1 MPTPPSTLYLG
12 SAAVVDGAS
21 WSFSGANITGIAS
34 ASVGSAP
41 VPKTQLDAAV
51 AALQAN
57 IDANHTDDT
66 QLQTQINT
74 INSTLSGYATS
85 FTTAKLNAA
94 LIDLSSN
101 NTIQSSTTGSGNLRI
116 SSVAGDISIATTTG
130 KGLSLSLMKGRD
142 ASGIIVSS
150 DLDFGNGY
158 RVKKLLPAVDASDA
172 VVLSQLTTETTRATA
187 AEATIQKSVIVPT
200 FVPFSA
206 AITADGASPM
216 PLPASLSSTAP
227 DGWYYKNAGSGQKIN
242 WYVPSFAKL
251 TVADVLSMYA
261 NCYIVNPASPPFI
274 TLYTKP
280 KTGGAAS
287 WYGAKLVYDYA
298 AGALPSAGYYSLYT
312 TTPAINSP
320 NYTST
325 ALTKSAVFSAGTAL
339 PADEILAISFS
350 SNSAAVANAVELV
363 LAIFGIVTPQ
373 ETRECFFQNTDVA
386 LPATNT
392 SVSSETAAR
401 IAADIAL
408 GIRVDVETAARSAMD
423 VTLTGKI
430 DTEKA
435 DRIAANAALQVQIDT
450 LNAQVASLNA
460 FCISLNL
467 AQYHH
472 PDLSPVV
479 P

>member
-21 WSFSGANITGIAS
+21 WSFSGANITGISA
-34 ASVGSAP
+34 ASVSSAP

-51 AALQAN
+51 ASLQAN
-57 IDANHTDDT
+57 IDANHTDDVYI
-66 QLQTQINT
+66 QTQINT
-74 INSTLSGYATS
+74 INSTLTGYATS
-85 FTTAKLNAA
+85 FTTAKLNCP
-94 LIDLSSN
+94 LLDLSGNS
-101 NTIQSSTTGSGNLRI
+101 IQNGLSGSGNLRI
-116 SSVAGDISIATTTG
+116 TSNAGDISLVVPTG
-130 KGLSLSLMKGRD
+130 KAVSLNTLKGRD
-142 ASGIIVSS
+142 AAIIAVTS
-150 DLDFGNGY
+150 DFDLGNAY

-172 VVLSQLTTETTRATA
+172 VILSQLTAETSRATA
-187 AEATIQKSVIVPT
+187 AEAIIQKSVIVPT

-227 DGWYYKNAGSGQKIN
+227 DGWYYKNAVSGQKIN

-251 TVADVLSMYA
+251 TVADVLNMYA

-274 TLYTKP
+274 ALYTKP
-280 KTGGAAS
+280 KIGGAAS

-298 AGALPSAGYYSLYT
+298 AGALSAAGYYSFYT
-312 TTPAINSP
+312 STAAINSP
-320 NYTST
+320 NFTST
-325 ALTKSAVFSAGTAL
+325 ALTLSTVFSAGTAL
-339 PADEILAISFS
+339 PTDEILGIAFS
-350 SNSAAVANAVELV
+350 SNSAAAANSVELV
-363 LAIFGIVTPQ
+363 LSIFGIVTPK

-401 IAADIAL
+401 IAADNAL
-408 GIRVDVETAARSAMD
+408 GVRIDGEASARSAMD
-423 VTLTGKI
+423 VTLNSRI
-430 DTEKA
+430 DTEASTRSSA
-435 DRIAANAALQVQIDT
+435 DAALQAQIDT
-450 LNAQVASLNA
+450 LNSQVASLNA
-460 FCISLNL
+460 FCISLNS

-472 PDLSPVV
+472 PDLTPVI